1 MNKNNAVRRWLVM
14 AGLAVAAAA
23 GAVHAK
29 DSAALSRM
37 WLAEVTPAQDQAFR
51 EGIKTYIGCLHQHGA
66 KQTVWAWSA
75 QTGDVGRYVFEVG
88 AGTWAGLDF
97 VDPADKDCD
106 PVFNANVLPHSG
118 KWVSW
123 VAERMPKLSHM
134 VMDSKAVPAFVY
146 VYSVRIKPGHGPALM
161 EAMEKYASAARNS
174 KWEGQWLVWQNSG
187 GGRGASD
194 FNLVWP
200 NASWAEIGKQPSPS
214 LKAMMEKAYGK
225 AQAAAIRKQFMDAIA
240 EQWDGVWRA
249 SKELSY
255 IPAG

>member
-14 AGLAVAAAA
+14 AGLAVAAAT

-29 DSAALSRM
+29 DSAAVSRM

-88 AGTWAGLDF
+88 AETWAGLDF

-106 PVFNANVLPHSG
+106 PVLITNVLPHSG

-134 VMDSKAVPAFVY
+134 VTDSKAVPAFVY
-146 VYSVRIKPGHGPALM
+146 VYSVQRAHQARTRPGTDASHG
-161 EAMEKYASAARNS
+161 
-174 KWEGQWLVWQNSG
+174 
-187 GGRGASD
+187 
-194 FNLVWP
+194 
-200 NASWAEIGKQPSPS
+200 EI
-214 LKAMMEKAYGK
+214 
-225 AQAAAIRKQFMDAIA
+225 RRR
-240 EQWDGVWRA
+240 RA
-249 SKELSY
+249 
-255 IPAG
+255 